1 MHKKNRSLNGA
12 EAIREGLISWKKNKN
27 VIFMAE
33 GIDDPTS
40 VFVQQNLNSIFKKN
54 RVIEMPLSENALI
67 GAAIGASFLEK
78 NSNKF
83 TSSGICPVGP

>member
-12 EAIREGLISWKKNKN
+12 EAIREGLIEVGKKNKN

-40 VFVQQNLNSIFKKN
+40 VFGTKNLNTILKKT
-54 RVIEMPLSENALI
+54 ELLKCHYLKMH
-67 GAAIGASFLEK
+67 
-78 NSNKF
+78 
-83 TSSGICPVGP
+83 

>member
-1 MHKKNRSLNGA
+1 
-12 EAIREGLISWKKNKN
+12 
-27 VIFMAE
+27 MAE

-40 VFVQQNLNSIFKKN
+40 VFGTTKNLNSIFKKN

-67 GAAIGASFLEK
+67 GAAIGASFFLEK

-83 TSSGICPVGP
+83 ASS

>member
-1 MHKKNRSLNGA
+1 
-12 EAIREGLISWKKNKN
+12 
-27 VIFMAE
+27 MAE

-40 VFVQQNLNSIFKKN
+40 VFGTTKNLNSIFKKN

-67 GAAIGASFLEK
+67 GAAIGASFFGKK

>member
-12 EAIREGLISWKKNKN
+12 EAIREGLIEVGKKNKN

-40 VFVQQNLNSIFKKN
+40 VFGTTKNLNSILKN

-67 GAAIGASFLEK
+67 GAAIGALF
-78 NSNKF
+78 
-83 TSSGICPVGP
+83 

>member
-1 MHKKNRSLNGA
+1 
-12 EAIREGLISWKKNKN
+12 
-27 VIFMAE
+27 MAE

-40 VFVQQNLNSIFKKN
+40 VFGTTKNLNSIFKKN